1 MKTLNRN
8 TGVADRSILSPALL
22 ACVGALGMLLSL
34 VWSAH
39 EPLVRPLSAA
49 ESMRIVGAMSQ
60 GGTFPHLDKRCVG
73 SNFTCPAHDGT
84 VAHCTSEA
92 SVGQPCYHCNSKA
105 IQITDCEQAEGEQC
119 NAVLNPPLADCPK
132 RVVGVCVMHGPDD
145 YECEAESPSNIP
157 CPGTPTNKCRV
168 T

>member
-60 GGTFPHLDKRCVG
+60 GGTFPQLNKLCIG
-73 SNFTCPAHDGT
+73 SNFECPPHDGT
-84 VAHCTSEA
+84 ANHCTNEA
-92 SVGQPCYHCNSKA
+92 SVGQACYHCNTTT
-105 IQITDCEQAEGEQC
+105 IQRNICIAASEQIC
-119 NAVLNPPLADCPK
+119 NALIDPPLADCPK
-132 RVVGVCVMHGPDD
+132 RVVGICVMQGPGS
-145 YECEAESPSNIP
+145 YECTGFAPSDIP
-157 CPGTPTNKCRV
+157 CPGTPTNNCRR